1 MEKIVGIGEYVISN
15 NRDDVIKTFALASC
29 VAVTAYSPINKTA
42 GMIHIVL
49 PYQTATSCENYKC
62 PSYYATLGVPLLIN
76 KMCLQYGCFKKEL
89 IIELFGGA
97 KSSNKN
103 DIFHIGQRNII
114 AVKNVLNDLRLNY
127 IDTETGGIRSRTL
140 ELDVKTGKKMIY
152 SQPLI
157 L

>member
-1 MEKIVGIGEYVISN
+1 MKKIVGIGEYVISN
-15 NRDDVIKTFALASC
+15 NRDDTIKTFALASC
-29 VAVTAYSPINKTA
+29 VAVTVYSPINMTA

-49 PYQTATSCENYKC
+49 PCQTATGCENYKQ

-76 KMCLQYGCFKKEL
+76 TMCSQYGCLKKEL

-97 KSSNKN
+97 KSSNNN
-103 DIFHIGQRNII
+103 DMFHIGQRNVI
-114 AVKNVLNDLRLNY
+114 AVKNVLSDLELNY

-140 ELDVKTGKKMIY
+140 ELDVKTGKKIIY

-157 L
+157 I